1 VILFPVREGE
11 VSHPPTDGGG
21 VDVGGRCYTS
31 DVANWSEVEHAAPE
45 LASRVGALLAR
56 GKHKTMAT
64 VRRDG
69 SPRLSGIETEFEDG
83 ELRLGMMPGSRKLE
97 DVRRDPRVALH
108 SPSVDPPEGD
118 PAGWPGEARV
128 SGRVRDVAYPG
139 EGPEGSY
146 FAVDVTELVLVEI
159 APSADRL
166 LITSWRPGEQVR
178 RVERT

>member
-1 VILFPVREGE
+1 MA
-11 VSHPPTDGGG
+11 T
-21 VDVGGRCYTS
+21 
-31 DVANWSEVEHAAPE
+31 WSEVEHAAPE
-45 LASRVGALLAR
+45 LAARVGALLAR

-69 SPRLSGIETEFEDG
+69 SPRLCGIETEFSEG
-83 ELRLGMMPGSRKLE
+83 ELRLGMMPGSRKLD
-97 DVRRDPRVALH
+97 DVRRDPRIALH

-128 SGRVRDVAYPG
+128 SGRVRDVAHPG

-146 FAVDVTELVLVEI
+146 FSVDVTELVLTEI
-159 APSADRL
+159 APSNDRL
-166 LITSWRPGEQVR
+166 LITSWHPGEQVR